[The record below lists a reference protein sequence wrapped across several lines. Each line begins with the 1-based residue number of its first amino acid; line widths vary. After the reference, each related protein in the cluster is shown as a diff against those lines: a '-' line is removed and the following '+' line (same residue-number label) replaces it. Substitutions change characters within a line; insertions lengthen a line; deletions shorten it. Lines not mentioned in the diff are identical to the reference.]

1 MTSSTAQLSARHFY
15 VHSNEHNSVT
25 RANRYSKM
33 AEVIGIVAAAIAFA
47 KAATVALDAMSKI
60 KDAPKNIQEL
70 QYELRDLQAVLE
82 QIGSTPSWRQGDPI
96 ETALRSC
103 LGVLEQLRDLV
114 APPQHKEGDNAFK
127 LYVKGLRLRPKAS
140 EIQSAVKRLQSQ
152 KLTLALALISSIP
165 RLDSNS
171 YIS

>member
-1 MTSSTAQLSARHFY
+1 MTSSTAQLSARDFY
-15 VHSNEHNSVT
+15 VHSNKHNSVT
-25 RANRYSKM
+25 QANWYSKM
-33 AEVIGIVAAAIAFA
+33 AEAIGIAAAAIAFA
-47 KAATVALDAMSKI
+47 QAAAVALDAMSKI

-82 QIGSTPSWRQGDPI
+82 QIGSTPSWQQGDPT

-114 APPQHKEGDNAFK
+114 APSQQKEGDNAFK

-152 KLTLALALISSIP
+152 KLTLALALISSVP
-165 RLDSNS
+165 RLDPNS
-171 YIS
+171 YLS